1 MAPVGALTRIV
12 PVGVVQVGCTDAE
25 AVGAAI
31 VGTALMV
38 TEAAVDTHPLVV
50 FLTVT
55 LYAPGARPEKL
66 VLAW

>member
-12 PVGVVQVGCTDAE
+12 PVGVVQVGCTVAE

-31 VGTALMV
+31 DGTALMV
-38 TEAAVDTHPLVV
+38 TAEADDTHPLVV

-55 LYAPGARPEKL
+55 LYAPGASPEKL
-66 VLAW
+66 VLA

>member
-1 MAPVGALTRIV
+1 MLTRIV

-31 VGTALMV
+31 EGTALMV
-38 TEAAVDTHPLVV
+38 TEVAVDTHPLVV

-55 LYAPGARPEKL
+55 LYAPGASPEKL

>member
-25 AVGAAI
+25 AVGAETE
-31 VGTALMV
+31 GTALIV
-38 TEAAVDTHPLVV
+38 TAEAVDTHPLVV

-55 LYAPGARPEKL
+55 LYAPVASP
-66 VLAW
+66 

>member
-25 AVGAAI
+25 AVGAEI
-31 VGTALMV
+31 EGTALMV
-38 TEAAVDTHPLVV
+38 TAVADDTHPLVV

-55 LYAPGARPEKL
+55 LNAPGARPEKL
-66 VLAW
+66 VLV